1 MKTRLNLTIE
11 DSLLSKIKFYARKRH
26 TSVSGLVE
34 DYFKSLS
41 NKGDKGKSIMDLVD
55 ELPKP
60 RIKIPEGDLKELYYE
75 DRKEKYGF

>member
-34 DYFKSLS
+34 DYFKNLS
-41 NKGDKGKSIMDLVD
+41 MTSKDEKNIMDLVD
-55 ELPKP
+55 DLPKP